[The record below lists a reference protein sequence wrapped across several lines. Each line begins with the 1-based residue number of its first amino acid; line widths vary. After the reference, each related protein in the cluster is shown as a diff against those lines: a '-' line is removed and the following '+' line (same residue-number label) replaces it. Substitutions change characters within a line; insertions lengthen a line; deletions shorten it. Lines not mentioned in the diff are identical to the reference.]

1 MAEVGCFCAIPAA
14 AGKKTGVGNDMDA
27 VAGFFIVA
35 QLLLMLAAAFLF
47 LMSRQRTRVR
57 RANRES
63 HRLLAIFLAIMAFFV
78 SLPSVLVDNAESR
91 FDATLVLFLGAV
103 VAILCGLVI
112 HRSFVAGAPHR
123 RPAKP

>member
-1 MAEVGCFCAIPAA
+1 
-14 AGKKTGVGNDMDA
+14 MDA

-57 RANRES
+57 RASRES

-103 VAILCGLVI
+103 VATLCGLVI